1 MSGVQPN
8 FPSPYIATPDRAY
21 INLCLYSD
29 PGVGKTTFACQS
41 QDHPDMADVLLC
53 NIEGGTISISGRGDI
68 LTVDIDDPRHL
79 ESVFWEL
86 KRGEDGMF
94 GKVRTVV
101 IDSGSELQ
109 AIDLEQTVDVAVR
122 KAIEKAGGD
131 ITKAKRDDL
140 DDIWLEDY
148 KRSGAHISRV
158 FRWFRDLPVNTV
170 ITALAKEVYPPSA
183 RKTAAESTTPS
194 EVKPQFTKSLASA
207 VMGFVDF
214 VWYMYEHT
222 GEDGVKRRYLL
233 TGKQLPFHAK
243 TRGPNFRKQLGEIV
257 LLHDTDRPDEQGHT
271 FGSIFELLRTS
282 ESGASLDTDRTA
294 ASEAG

>member
-1 MSGVQPN
+1 MSGVTPE
-8 FPSPYIATPDRAY
+8 FSTPYIATPDKAF

-29 PGVGKTTFACQS
+29 PGVGKTTFACQA

-68 LTVDIDDPRHL
+68 LTVDINDPRHL
-79 ESVFWEL
+79 ESIFWEI
-86 KRGEDGMF
+86 KRGGEGQF
-94 GKVRTVV
+94 GKIRTAV

-109 AIDLEQTVDVAVR
+109 AIDLEQTVGNAVT
-122 KAIEKAGGD
+122 KSIEKAGGD
-131 ITKAKRDDL
+131 RSKAKRDDL

-183 RKTAAESTTPS
+183 RKTAAESITPS
-194 EVKPQFTKSLASA
+194 EVKPQFTKALASA

-222 GEDGVKRRYLL
+222 GEDGIKRRYLL

-243 TRGPNFRKQLGEIV
+243 TRGPNFRRELGEIV
-257 LLHDTDRPDEQGHT
+257 LLQDTDRPQEGGHT
-271 FGSIFELLRTS
+271 FGTIFELLRTS
-282 ESGASLDTDRTA
+282 ESSNSLSKDREA
-294 ASEAG
+294 VSEVE